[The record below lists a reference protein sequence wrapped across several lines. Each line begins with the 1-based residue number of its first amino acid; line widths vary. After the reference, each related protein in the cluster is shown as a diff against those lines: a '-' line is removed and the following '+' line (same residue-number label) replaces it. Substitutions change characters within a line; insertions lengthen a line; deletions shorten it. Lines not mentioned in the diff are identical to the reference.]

1 MGGRASVAAAS
12 VVLFAHVD
20 LLARVTIRGETC
32 SWSAGAR
39 AVVVAV
45 HVRALVLQYA
55 LALLLLCQ
63 VASKIK
69 IVVLT

>member
-1 MGGRASVAAAS
+1 MGGSASVAAAS

-20 LLARVTIRGETC
+20 LLARVTIGGETR

-45 HVRALVLQYA
+45 HVRALVLQD
-55 LALLLLCQ
+55 
-63 VASKIK
+63 
-69 IVVLT
+69 T

>member
-1 MGGRASVAAAS
+1 MGGCASVTAAS

-20 LLARVTIRGETC
+20 LLARVTIRRETG

-45 HVRALVLQYA
+45 HVRALVLMY
-55 LALLLLCQ
+55 
-63 VASKIK
+63 
-69 IVVLT
+69 T

>member
-1 MGGRASVAAAS
+1 MGGCASVAAAS

-20 LLARVTIRGETC
+20 LLARVTIGGETC

-45 HVRALVLQYA
+45 HVRALVLQY
-55 LALLLLCQ
+55 
-63 VASKIK
+63 
-69 IVVLT
+69 T